1 MTTFSFQTGRDE
13 LPLTPF
19 MTTKPGEVYR
29 VDLGMGGKVRMMLVV
44 SREDPA
50 APRALS
56 LCVPITTSS
65 RGSGYEVEL
74 PSRPFFREK
83 SFANVQGLQAIQ
95 HHELQGPIG
104 LIFGTALDQ
113 VKAALRYAL
122 DF

>member
-1 MTTFSFQTGRDE
+1 
-13 LPLTPF
+13 

-56 LCVPITTSS
+56 LCVPITTANRDSA
-65 RGSGYEVEL
+65 YEVER
-74 PSRPFFREK
+74 PSRPFLRAT

-95 HHELQGPIG
+95 HHELQGPVGVIYG
-104 LIFGTALDQ
+104 EALDRVKTALRH
-113 VKAALRYAL
+113 ALEL
-122 DF
+122 